1 VKLDSISPENPGPPL
16 LVSACL
22 VGIPCRYDSGS
33 CPNDQLQALAAQGDV
48 LPLCPEVLGGLPTPR
63 PLAEIQGGDGGDVL
77 EGQAQVVN
85 IEGRDVT
92 AEFLAGAQKALRI
105 IQRWDIKEAVLKA
118 RSPSCGVS
126 QIYDGSFSGRLVEGD
141 GVTAALLKREGIIV
155 KSEEEWGLR
164 SRSGGVGGVPASS
177 SSPSSRKPILGK
189 GGSTMRKI
197 VECVPNFS
205 EGRRKEV
212 IDQIVEAIAIVP
224 GIHVLDVQSDADH
237 NRTVVTFVGEPEAVE
252 EAAFRGIGKAA
263 ELIDMSLH
271 RGEHP
276 RMGAADVVPF
286 VPIKNVTME
295 DCVAMARR
303 LGERV
308 GRELD
313 IPVYLYEEA
322 ATRPE
327 RRNLAEVRRG
337 EYEGIKAEIETKPE
351 RTPDFGPQHLG
362 RAGATAIGARPP
374 LIAFNV
380 YLGTDDVEVAKA
392 IARAVRHSSGGLRYV
407 KALGLL
413 VKGQAQVSM
422 NLTDYRQTPVHR
434 VMEMIRR
441 EAERYGVSVV
451 ESELVGLIPNEA
463 LVEAAKSY
471 LQMGGFSPHQI
482 LENRLADLI
491 QQG

>member
-1 VKLDSISPENPGPPL
+1 
-16 LVSACL
+16 
-22 VGIPCRYDSGS
+22 
-33 CPNDQLQALAAQGDV
+33 
-48 LPLCPEVLGGLPTPR
+48 
-63 PLAEIQGGDGGDVL
+63 
-77 EGQAQVVN
+77 
-85 IEGRDVT
+85 
-92 AEFLAGAQKALRI
+92 
-105 IQRWDIKEAVLKA
+105 
-118 RSPSCGVS
+118 
-126 QIYDGSFSGRLVEGD
+126 
-141 GVTAALLKREGIIV
+141 
-155 KSEEEWGLR
+155 
-164 SRSGGVGGVPASS
+164 
-177 SSPSSRKPILGK
+177 
-189 GGSTMRKI
+189 MRKI

-212 IDQIVEAIAIVP
+212 IDQIAEAIAVVP
-224 GIHVLDVQSDADH
+224 GVHVLDVQSDADH

-276 RMGAADVVPF
+276 RIGAADVVPF
-286 VPIKNVTME
+286 VPIKNVTMK
-295 DCVAMARR
+295 DCVAIARR
-303 LGERV
+303 VGERV

-337 EYEGIKAEIETKPE
+337 EYEGIKAEIETNPE
-351 RTPDFGPQHLG
+351 RAPDFGPQHVG
-362 RAGATAIGARPP
+362 KAGATAIGARPP

-413 VKGQAQVSM
+413 VKGKAQVSM
-422 NLTDYRQTPVHR
+422 NLTDYRKTPIHR
-434 VMEMIRR
+434 VVEMIRR
-441 EAERYGVSVV
+441 EAERYGVAVT
-451 ESELVGLIPNEA
+451 ESELIGLIPNEA
-463 LVEAAKSY
+463 LVEAAKFY
-471 LQMGGFSPHQI
+471 LQLGGLSSGQI

-491 QQG
+491 QQR